1 MVVGWYQRVGS
12 SSGFGGSGRGMVA
25 VVVVAVV
32 VAAVV
37 VLVVGL
43 TVVAS
48 VVAVVAAV
56 EGVQVGPLLVQT
68 QMGFFE
74 IWFFGRF

>member
-12 SSGFGGSGRGMVA
+12 SSGFGGSGHGMVA
-25 VVVVAVV
+25 V
-32 VAAVV
+32 VV

-68 QMGFFE
+68 QMFFFE
-74 IWFFGRF
+74 KSSKIGLKIKI